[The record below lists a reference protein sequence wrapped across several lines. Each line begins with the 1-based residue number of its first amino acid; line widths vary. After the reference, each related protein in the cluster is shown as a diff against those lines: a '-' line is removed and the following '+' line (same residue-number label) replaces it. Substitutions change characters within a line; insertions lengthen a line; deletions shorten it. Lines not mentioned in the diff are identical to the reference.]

1 MSAIRWNTIA
11 LFEGLEENELALV
24 RPLFDE
30 LTVDKGQAVVAEG
43 DKGSEMFVLVSGKVR
58 VVKSMLLRGVDIPA
72 LTGQDPRKVLVVLTG
87 ETHPMFGE
95 MALIDSD
102 TRSATVETLE
112 PSTFLKTD
120 RERFFG
126 LIEREPRLGC
136 KLLVRI
142 AARMSVMVRS
152 SNHEV
157 VKLTT
162 ALALLLSGA
171 GQRHA

>member
-1 MSAIRWNTIA
+1 MNDIRWNTIA
-11 LFEGLEENELALV
+11 LFEGLSEDELALA
-24 RPLFDE
+24 RPLFDKQS
-30 LTVDKGQAVVAEG
+30 VDKGQVVVAEG

-58 VVKSMLLRGVDIPA
+58 VVKSMLLSGIDIPA

-102 TRSATVETLE
+102 TRSASVETLE
-112 PSTFLKTD
+112 PSVFLKTD

-126 LIEREPRLGC
+126 LIEREPKLGC
-136 KLLVRI
+136 KLLLRI
-142 AARMSVMVRS
+142 ASRMSAVVRS
-152 SNHEV
+152 TNHEV

-162 ALALLLSGA
+162 ALALILSGA
-171 GQRHA
+171 GQRGA